1 MTDVVTIDETRV
13 VSVTQETTMVLETP
27 VSETIVV
34 TAAEQGPPGPIG
46 PPGPE
51 GPRGPEGP
59 PGPEGPRGED
69 GDPSGA
75 LLVANKLSEYA
86 GDPTAQ
92 DEVQRNIGL
101 GQTDPLAYY
110 ILAKS

>member
-1 MTDVVTIDETRV
+1 MTNVVTINETM
-13 VSVTQETTMVLETP
+13 TVLETP

-34 TAAEQGPPGPIG
+34 TAAEQGPPGPQG
-46 PPGPE
+46 PAGPQGE
-51 GPRGPEGP
+51 RGPAGP
-59 PGPEGPRGED
+59 QGPKGEV

-86 GDPTAQ
+86 GDPATHE
-92 DEVQRNIGL
+92 EVQRNIGL

>member
-1 MTDVVTIDETRV
+1 MADVVTIN
-13 VSVTQETTMVLETP
+13 ETTMVLETP

-34 TAAEQGPPGPIG
+34 TAAEQGPPGPQG
-46 PPGPE
+46 PAGPQGE
-51 GPRGPEGP
+51 RGPEGP
-59 PGPEGPRGED
+59 QGPKGEV

>member
-1 MTDVVTIDETRV
+1 MT
-13 VSVTQETTMVLETP
+13 VLETP

-46 PPGPE
+46 PPGPA
-51 GPRGPEGP
+51 
-59 PGPEGPRGED
+59 GPRGEQGPQGPKGED
-69 GDPSGA
+69 GDASGA
-75 LLVANKLSEYA
+75 LLVANNLSEYA
-86 GDPTAQ
+86 GSTTAQ

>member
-1 MTDVVTIDETRV
+1 MADVVTIDET
-13 VSVTQETTMVLETP
+13 QVLETT
-27 VSETIVV
+27 VSETIVF
-34 TAAEQGPPGPIG
+34 TAAEQGPP
-46 PPGPE
+46 
-51 GPRGPEGP
+51 
-59 PGPEGPRGED
+59 GPRGED

-86 GDPTAQ
+86 GDPATHE
-92 DEVQRNIGL
+92 EVQRNIGL

>member
-1 MTDVVTIDETRV
+1 
-13 VSVTQETTMVLETP
+13 MVLETP

-34 TAAEQGPPGPIG
+34 TAAEQGPPGP
-46 PPGPE
+46 E
-51 GPRGPEGP
+51 GPRGPA
-59 PGPEGPRGED
+59 GPRGEQ
-69 GDPSGA
+69 GPQGPKGEASGA
-75 LLVANKLSEYA
+75 LLVANNLSEYA
-86 GDPTAQ
+86 GSTTAQ

>member
-1 MTDVVTIDETRV
+1 MADVVTID
-13 VSVTQETTMVLETP
+13 ETTMVLETP

-34 TAAEQGPPGPIG
+34 TAAEQGPPGPQG
-46 PPGPE
+46 PAGPQGE
-51 GPRGPEGP
+51 RGPAGP
-59 PGPEGPRGED
+59 QGAKGEV

-86 GDPTAQ
+86 GDPATHE
-92 DEVQRNIGL
+92 EVQRNIGL
-101 GQTDPLAYY
+101 GQIDPLAYY

>member
-1 MTDVVTIDETRV
+1 VTIDETRV

-34 TAAEQGPPGPIG
+34 TAAEQGPPGPQG
-46 PPGPE
+46 PAGPQGE
-51 GPRGPEGP
+51 RGPEGP
-59 PGPEGPRGED
+59 QGPKGEV

-86 GDPTAQ
+86 GDPATHE
-92 DEVQRNIGL
+92 EVQRNIGL

>member
-1 MTDVVTIDETRV
+1 MTDVLT
-13 VSVTQETTMVLETP
+13 L
-27 VSETIVV
+27 SETQILATEKETVAV
-34 TAAEQGPPGPIG
+34 LAVAEQGPPGPQG
-46 PPGPE
+46 PAGPQGE
-51 GPRGPEGP
+51 RGPAGP
-59 PGPEGPRGED
+59 QGPKGEV

-86 GDPTAQ
+86 VDPTAQ

>member
-1 MTDVVTIDETRV
+1 
-13 VSVTQETTMVLETP
+13 MVLETP

-34 TAAEQGPPGPIG
+34 TAAEQGPPGPQG
-46 PPGPE
+46 PAGPQGE
-51 GPRGPEGP
+51 RGPAGP
-59 PGPEGPRGED
+59 QGPKGEA

-86 GDPTAQ
+86 GDPATHE
-92 DEVQRNIGL
+92 EVQRNIGL

>member
-1 MTDVVTIDETRV
+1 MADVVTIDET
-13 VSVTQETTMVLETP
+13 QVLETT
-27 VSETIVV
+27 VSETIVF
-34 TAAEQGPPGPIG
+34 TAAEQGPPGPVG

-51 GPRGPEGP
+51 GPPGP
-59 PGPEGPRGED
+59 PGPVGPRGED

-86 GDPTAQ
+86 GDPATHE
-92 DEVQRNIGL
+92 EVQRNIGL